1 MVKSNRA
8 VGSTTEKEIWIPV
21 RGYEGR
27 YSVSNFGNIVSHR
40 GGKTRI
46 LKSAPNHMGYS
57 YVTLCK
63 NGTRK
68 SSRVNV
74 LVANHFLQK
83 PNGVAE
89 VNHKDENKSN
99 NRADNLEWCTHVY
112 NMNYGTRTRRA
123 IAPLCKAVVRYSKS
137 GECIDTHTS
146 VNQAGRTLGISA
158 PHISLCC
165 RGMRKSA
172 GGFKWKFAEEVS
184 A

>member
-1 MVKSNRA
+1 MAKSNRA
-8 VGSTTEKEIWIPV
+8 VERNPETEIWIPIK
-21 RGYEGR
+21 GYEGR
-27 YSVSNFGNIVSHR
+27 YSVSNLGNIVSHR

-46 LKSAPNHMGYS
+46 LKSAPNHMGYA

-83 PNGVAE
+83 PHGMVE

-99 NRADNLEWCTHVY
+99 NRADNLEWCTHSY
-112 NMNYGTRTRRA
+112 NMNYGTRTIRA

-137 GECIDTHTS
+137 GERIDIHES
-146 VNQAGRTLGISA
+146 VNQASRTTGISA

-165 RGMRKSA
+165 RGIRKSA
-172 GGFKWKFAEEVS
+172 GGFRWQFTKEVS
-184 A
+184 V